1 MAATDSVEQL
11 IAMFV
16 SLLVVLAVAIAL
28 AWLWKRLMPANF
40 MAPTGLDVVST
51 RHIGAKERLL
61 LVKIGERYLLLGATP
76 QAINTL
82 AEFTAAE
89 LPEALQQ
96 LQQPTSQTWTAKPL
110 KQWFSKQQRSNPK

>member
-1 MAATDSVEQL
+1 
-11 IAMFV
+11 
-16 SLLVVLAVAIAL
+16 
-28 AWLWKRLMPANF
+28 MPANF
-40 MAPTGLDVVST
+40 MAPTGLDVIST

-61 LVKIGERYLLLGATP
+61 LVKVGERYLLLGATQ

-96 LQQPTSQTWTAKPL
+96 LKQPSPQTWAPKSI
-110 KQWFSKQQRSNPK
+110 KQWLSKQPRSNPK